1 MIVNA
6 TTAIEDLTLLV
17 EQEIH
22 VSASLEDTFAAL
34 LEQLGPANEAGNGR
48 TMPMVL
54 EAWPGGRWYRD
65 LASDGRAILQ
75 VRDQTIPVQAI
86 PATDDASVAQSSE
99 AFREKYR
106 TSAYVGSIVRAEV
119 LSTTLRLEPR
129 PGSAAAA

>member
-1 MIVNA
+1 MVGFDEA
-6 TTAIEDLTLLV
+6 TLEWLRINKEVTIRTAK
-17 EQEIH
+17 H
-22 VSASLEDTFAAL
+22 PDTAVIIWAVVAADDAVYVRSVKGV
-34 LEQLGPANEAGNGR
+34 Q
-48 TMPMVL
+48 
-54 EAWPGGRWYRD
+54 GRWYRD